1 MTRLLSILL
10 LTLFTATVSLET
22 YSKVLDDQSISMELK
37 DSEGDSEEQE
47 DEAQEETINQ
57 TDMIDSVLGQKF
69 GNNLSS
75 SEMHYLLVFRQLLA
89 NDILLPPPELV

>member
-1 MTRLLSILL
+1 LTRLLSILL

>member
-1 MTRLLSILL
+1 M
-10 LTLFTATVSLET
+10 
-22 YSKVLDDQSISMELK
+22 LDDQSISMELK

>member
-47 DEAQEETINQ
+47 DEAQEEIINQ